1 MNMISSEKYSYLKEA
16 KDEEILAL
24 SQIEPDIF
32 ELIIARYESAFIRK
46 AKSILTNDEDAQD
59 VVQEAFVKIYVAGKR
74 FKVVEGASFSSWGYK
89 ILIRQCLTLYAKRK
103 KERSRTSE
111 LDEDILNNMPD
122 LGLDDERENSLLREE
137 MLAVI
142 SKLPLAFRR
151 LVTAYFFEDK
161 SHEEIAVEE
170 NITLET
176 SRTRLHR
183 AKAKLRMYLQNNL

>member
-89 ILIRQCLTLYAKRK
+89 MSDTLCKEK
-103 KERSRTSE
+103 KGEIT
-111 LDEDILNNMPD
+111 N
-122 LGLDDERENSLLREE
+122 
-137 MLAVI
+137 
-142 SKLPLAFRR
+142 FRAR
-151 LVTAYFFEDK
+151 
-161 SHEEIAVEE
+161 
-170 NITLET
+170 
-176 SRTRLHR
+176 
-183 AKAKLRMYLQNNL
+183 